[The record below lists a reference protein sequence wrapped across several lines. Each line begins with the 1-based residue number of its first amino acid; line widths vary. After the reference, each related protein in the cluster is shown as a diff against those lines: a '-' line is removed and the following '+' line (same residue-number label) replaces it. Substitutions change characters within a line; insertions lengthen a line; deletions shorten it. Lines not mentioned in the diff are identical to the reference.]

1 MATAGSRIT
10 RLFGAVNIGSFRT
23 SAMIVGRD
31 ENGNLSILGSSHRAS
46 QGVKRGYITDMTA
59 ASHAVRDAV
68 ERAEREAGTSLT
80 GVWIGCSA
88 AGLESQIERV
98 DITIGGRRIEDDDV
112 DHLLYAARQHIQP
125 EGRTVLHAQPAHY
138 TLDGAHGIANP
149 RGLHAETLGVDVH
162 VMLAEGP
169 PVRNLIEAVQTAH
182 LDVEG
187 VVASP
192 IAASYACL
200 THEER
205 ELGVALIELG
215 AEVTNV
221 SVHAAGML
229 LGMRAVPHGAADITD
244 SIASRFGIRRKHA
257 ERLKCVSGS
266 AIAAPSDHKEMICV
280 LGPNEGEGEDQ
291 PVARGADDR
300 NRIRRAELVSVVT
313 DQLAVLTA
321 SLSDALKELGFSHA
335 KAGKIVLTG
344 GGAELAGI
352 ADYVQGALGRPVRI
366 GRPPALAGLP
376 DAHGV
381 PGFAMLCGLCLYA
394 ADDPPDIRSL
404 GRVVQETHRYGG
416 TQLVNRVLKAVREY
430 F

>member
-1 MATAGSRIT
+1 MSAAANARIT

-23 SAMIVGRD
+23 SAMIVGRN
-31 ENGNLSILGSSHRAS
+31 EAGGLAVLGSSHRAS
-46 QGVKRGYITDMTA
+46 QGVKRGYIVDMVA
-59 ASHAVRDAV
+59 ASHTVRDAV

-88 AGLESQIERV
+88 AGLESRIERV
-98 DITIGGRRIEDDDV
+98 DISIGGRRIEDEDV
-112 DHLLYAARQHIQP
+112 DHLLYAARHHIQP

-169 PVRNLIEAVQTAH
+169 PVRNLIEAVQSAH

-192 IAASYACL
+192 LAASYACL
-200 THEER
+200 TREER

-229 LGMRAVPHGAADITD
+229 LGMRAVAHGAADITNA
-244 SIASRFGIRRKHA
+244 IAARFGIRRMHA

-280 LGPNEGEGEDQ
+280 LGPNEDNHDD
-291 PVARGADDR
+291 PIARGADDR
-300 NRIRRAELVSVVT
+300 NRIPRAELVAVVT
-313 DQLAVLTA
+313 DQLATLTA
-321 SLSDALKELGFSHA
+321 SLSETLKELGFGHS

-352 ADYVQGALGRPVRI
+352 ADYAQGALGRPVRV
-366 GRPPALAGLP
+366 GRPSALPGLP
-376 DAHGV
+376 EEHAL
-381 PGFAMLCGLCLYA
+381 PGFAMLAGLCLYA
-394 ADDPPDIRSL
+394 AEDPPDIRSI
-404 GRVVQETHRYGG
+404 GPRYQNAHRYGDG
-416 TQLVNRVLKAVREY
+416 RLFGRVLKAVRDY

>member
-1 MATAGSRIT
+1 MASTGSRIS

-31 ENGNLSILGSSHRAS
+31 EAGSLSILGSSHRAS
-46 QGVKRGYITDMTA
+46 AGVKRGYVTDIVA

-68 ERAEREAGTSLT
+68 ERAEREAGTSLS

-88 AGLESQIERV
+88 AGLESRIERV
-98 DITIGGRRIEDDDV
+98 DITVGGRRIEDDDI

-125 EGRTVLHAQPAHY
+125 DGRTVLHAQPAHY

-162 VMLAEGP
+162 IMLAEGP

-192 IAASYACL
+192 IAAGYACL
-200 THEER
+200 DAEER

-221 SVHAAGML
+221 SVFAAGML
-229 LGMRAVPHGAADITD
+229 LGMRSVPHGAADITD

-266 AIAAPSDHKEMICV
+266 AIAAPSDHKEMICI
-280 LGPNEGEGEDQ
+280 LGPTEAEEGD
-291 PVARGADDR
+291 PIARGADDR
-300 NRIRRAELVSVVT
+300 NRIPRAELVSVVT
-313 DQLAVLTA
+313 DQLAMLTA
-321 SLSDALKELGFSHA
+321 SMGGALKELGFGHA

-352 ADYVQGALGRPVRI
+352 AEYVQGALGRPVRI
-366 GRPPALAGLP
+366 GRPTALPGLP

-394 ADDPPDIRSL
+394 AEDPPDIRAL
-404 GRVVQETHRYGG
+404 GSNVQDTHRFGG
-416 TQLVNRVLKAVREY
+416 SRLVNRLLRAARDY